1 MRLEEKRALTWER
14 KRDRSEGKKRER
26 ERTTERER
34 ERERQGYRE
43 KRREREK
50 WQTVESGD
58 GVTSYHHI
66 HHLE

>member
-34 ERERQGYRE
+34 ERDKVTERRG
-43 KRREREK
+43 EREK